1 MSNKIKVSGLIG
13 EDEKDVFAYVNEQF
27 AISPSL
33 AKIPGFN
40 TKLLKACEELGGV
53 IIFNYPLN
61 TFSILV
67 EGLNESVE
75 NVEEEVADEESLEDD
90 LPPSV
95 KETTIEDEDDDD
107 DDWA

>member
-1 MSNKIKVSGLIG
+1 MLNRIDISGNIG
-13 EDEKDVFAYVNEQF
+13 EDEKDAFNYIAENYT
-27 AISPSL
+27 IPPSL

-53 IIFNYPLN
+53 ITFNYPLN

-75 NVEEEVADEESLEDD
+75 SVEDEVADEESLEDD

-95 KETTIEDEDDDD
+95 KETTVEDEDDDD
-107 DDWA
+107 WA